1 MVITYYKIL
10 DFLSAI
16 RRCME
21 STILDN
27 EWQMFP
33 RMGTVSERM
42 IVILRETPIDI
53 VLQSDREI
61 I

>member
-1 MVITYYKIL
+1 MVITYHKIL

-16 RRCME
+16 RRWME

>member
-1 MVITYYKIL
+1 
-10 DFLSAI
+10 
-16 RRCME
+16 ME